1 MPLVHV
7 SDKNFK
13 EEVLS
18 SKLPVLVDFF
28 AVWCGPCK
36 AIAPVVEELAKEYEG
51 KFKVCKLDVDEG
63 PDTASSYGIMS
74 VPTLMIFKNGSV
86 VEQVVGALGKQ
97 QLKQKIEANL

>member
-13 EEVLS
+13 EEVLL

-36 AIAPVVEELAKEYEG
+36 AIAPVVEELAKEYDG
-51 KFKVCKLDVDEG
+51 KFKICKLDVDEG
-63 PDTASSYGIMS
+63 QATASSYGIMS

-86 VEQVVGALGKQ
+86 VEQVVGALSKQ